1 MSYLTTGG
9 PGKERGTNKLP
20 STRRLW
26 EKPKGDSSPYVLP
39 TSQSP
44 SDLNLSWLNDARA
57 TMKDPESERLARDN
71 LEINHITVKPETGS
85 HAAEQSSWVP
95 LPCCSPP
102 RRPFPVKSLA
112 FLAYVSPW
120 IIHFQMLDK
129 STLSGPER
137 VPLPVPSILP
147 LLRGANG
154 SDVKAQASTYRVRA

>member
-120 IIHFQMLDK
+120 IIHFQMLTRVHSRALK
-129 STLSGPER
+129 GSPFLYQVSYLS
-137 VPLPVPSILP
+137 
-147 LLRGANG
+147 
-154 SDVKAQASTYRVRA
+154 